1 MAASEE
7 AVQKAVDVLSNGG
20 IVGFPTETVYGVGA
34 LASDGEAVSRI
45 FELKGR
51 PKTRALIVHLHDV
64 SGLDAYA
71 AEVPEYAKKLADAFW
86 PGPLTLVLKRRPE
99 VIDEVTG
106 GGDTVGVRVPDH
118 PDALRMLAALAE
130 ARPGQGSGVAA
141 PSANRF
147 GEPPATSAE
156 EVTVNLGAAGE
167 AGGPDFVLDGGP
179 CPGRVP
185 STILSCVGDNP
196 RLLRRGAIELEK
208 IEELIGLYIDQ

>member
-7 AVQKAVDVLSNGG
+7 AVQKAVEVLSNGG

-34 LASDGEAVSRI
+34 VASNAEAVSRI

-51 PKTRALIVHLHDV
+51 PKSRALIVHLHDV
-64 SGLDAYA
+64 SALEGYA
-71 AEVPEYAKKLADAFW
+71 AHVPEYARKLADAFW
-86 PGPLTLVLKRRPE
+86 PGPLTLVLKKRAD

-118 PDALRMLAALAE
+118 PDALRMLSALAE
-130 ARPGQGSGVAA
+130 AQPGKAAGVAA

-156 EVTVNLGAAGE
+156 EVAQILGAPGE
-167 AGGPDFVLDGGP
+167 EGGPDFVLDGGP

-185 STILSCVGDNP
+185 STILSCVGDTP

-208 IEELIGLYIDQ
+208 IEETIGLYIDQ